1 MKKIMVLGAGVMQV
15 PLIKTIREMGHYA
28 LVVGIKGNYPGI
40 PLASRCEFLDF
51 NETDKVIELGRREK
65 IDAVLT
71 CGIDL
76 PVKTMA
82 CVSEALSLPGIPAFA
97 GKYVTDKMMMKE
109 CFLNGGVRTAKF
121 IKCGSLEDGI
131 EAFRKLNKPVMFKTI
146 DSQGSNGITKVT
158 DESRIPYAYEAIK
171 KFSKVDKYIV
181 EEFIEGE
188 EIGAQAFVL
197 NGKIQFVLPHGDYVF
212 HGDTGVPL
220 GHYVPAGF
228 SDAIVNDCRKQL
240 ELCVKAMGLS
250 TCAVNADF
258 ILHDGKIYVLE
269 IAGRCGATML
279 AETVSIYYGFNYYEK
294 MIQAALGEQVD
305 FTPCGIMTPN
315 ATMTLYSEKDG
326 IILSQKN
333 NNPIGGDV
341 IEVRFDHEIG
351 DAVRKFSHGID
362 RLGHVIVK
370 GRSLEEAQANLD
382 NALKNI
388 EITVG

>member
-1 MKKIMVLGAGVMQV
+1 MKKVMVLGAGVMQV
-15 PLIKTIREMGHYA
+15 PLIKKIREMGHYA

-71 CGIDL
+71 CGIDM

-82 CVSEALSLPGIPAFA
+82 CVAEALSLPGISAMA
-97 GKYVTDKMMMKE
+97 GRCTTNKMLMKE
-109 CFLNGGVRTAKF
+109 CFQEYGVRTARF
-121 IKCGSLEDGI
+121 IKCESLEDGV
-131 EAFRKLNKPVMFKTI
+131 EAFRQLNKPVMFKTI
-146 DSQGSNGITKVT
+146 DGQGSNGITKVS
-158 DESRIPYAYEAIK
+158 DESQIQYAYDAIK
-171 KFSKVDKYIV
+171 KFSRTNKYIV

-212 HGDTGVPL
+212 QGDTGVPL

-240 ELCVKAMGLS
+240 ELCIKAMGLS

-258 ILHDGKIYVLE
+258 ILHDGEIYVLE